1 MARVSGCVEEGSGA
15 GGRLMLRN
23 VVLTFVEGPRLG
35 LSLSHHEEC
44 R

>member
-1 MARVSGCVEEGSGA
+1 MLKRGVER
-15 GGRLMLRN
+15 GRLMLRN

-35 LSLSHHEEC
+35 LSLSHREEC